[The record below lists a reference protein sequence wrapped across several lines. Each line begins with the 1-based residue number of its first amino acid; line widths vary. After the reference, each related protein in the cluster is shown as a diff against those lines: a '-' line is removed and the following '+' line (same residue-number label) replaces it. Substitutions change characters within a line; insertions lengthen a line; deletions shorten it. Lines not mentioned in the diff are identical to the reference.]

1 MNWERKK
8 KLIYTYQLHKKNHP
22 KRFSLQKI
30 FSQEIFISTTSMLE
44 VGTSIGLHWKVK
56 HSDQSEDVS
65 YNALSGA
72 ITPAIAGPFTPAPAA
87 TFTTAMSTPV
97 AAVTSTPVAAATS
110 MPEAVTTSGAFTP
123 AVPANTGQY
132 LKSPQRG
139 KSRL

>member
-8 KLIYTYQLHKKNHP
+8 KLIYTYQLSKKNHP

-56 HSDQSEDVS
+56 HSDQSDDVS

-87 TFTTAMSTPV
+87 TFTTA
-97 AAVTSTPVAAATS
+97 TSTPVAAATS
-110 MPEAVTTSGAFTP
+110 MPVAVTTSGAFTP

-132 LKSPQRG
+132 LKSPQRV
-139 KSRL
+139 KSRFFLIIIL